1 MCIASVDPFWQT
13 YCSIDFSY
21 SVSVNLPCFY
31 IGTVLY
37 SYCCLVYQMWHI
49 LVSSYNLVVVH
60 NLLLGSSKHRILTVL
75 ICWEHSLFGSYSS
88 RIKLAYLYTTAK
100 AITHNAVWL
109 FHHFWCCKYAM
120 KWWTGSRKPLLIF
133 SVCLFETYCDNWM
146 EWYFLK
152 QRAWINLNDTK

>member
-1 MCIASVDPFWQT
+1 MYPFWLT

-21 SVSVNLPCFY
+21 SVSINLPCFY

-37 SYCCLVYQMWHI
+37 SHCCLVYQMWHI

-88 RIKLAYLYTTAK
+88 CIKLAYLYTTAK
-100 AITHNAVWL
+100 AITWMQYGY
-109 FHHFWCCKYAM
+109 F
-120 KWWTGSRKPLLIF
+120 TIF
-133 SVCLFETYCDNWM
+133 DVVNMLWNDEQDLENPCLF
-146 EWYFLK
+146 FLSACLK
-152 QRAWINLNDTK
+152 LTVIIGWNDIFWNKEPE